1 MNYFVYILKSSINN
15 DIYIGSTEN
24 IEKRLAKHNRGEVQ
38 STKAYRPWE
47 MMQVEIFPSR
57 QEARKREL
65 RIKSWKSRKAIEKL
79 IGPIV

>member
-1 MNYFVYILKSSINN
+1 MKYAVYILRSLKVGKY
-15 DIYIGSTEN
+15 YIGSTEN

-65 RIKSWKSRKAIEKL
+65 R
-79 IGPIV
+79 